1 MEDKIRQQLE
11 ETEQQYAQLRE
22 DYQQV
27 LAAKQQTEVNLIA
40 LEARIMT
47 LKGLLENND
56 AADTTE

>member
-11 ETEQQYAQLRE
+11 ETEQQYGQLRE

-27 LAAKQQTEVNLIA
+27 LAAKQKMEVNLIA

-47 LKGLLENND
+47 LKGLLENNE
-56 AADTTE
+56 AAE